1 MSNISIYHLS
11 EDIRSEFTIDEQ
23 GRAFASRRAVAR
35 LAGVDVSSVV
45 RLVQKISDGQNVS
58 EIFESF
64 TGQVF
69 EGDALSDILV
79 ALILEYYA
87 YEAKE
92 RYRTQQAKQ
101 VCRAFRAIGFRTWV
115 QQELGWQKSMSQ
127 AEYLLSVAQQFVEQE
142 RQLKLVQSQVNTVES
157 QVEVLTEQTSQIKKA
172 QESQDE
178 VLLSLVAIQ
187 KQAESDLEIIPFS
200 AEQAQQMSVR
210 DKVVLLVRTY
220 CYSSGV
226 AYKDFFSHLYCQFKY
241 RYHYD
246 VKARSRN
253 KRTSLIDQV
262 EKDGMIDALY
272 AVASEIIQAKIG
284 A

>member
-1 MSNISIYHLS
+1 MSRV
-11 EDIRSEFTIDEQ
+11 EMK
-23 GRAFASRRAVAR
+23 ASRRAVAR
-35 LAGVDVSSVV
+35 LVGVEHPSILKLLKRIASGNLKKSPSLQPFAGQDF
-45 RLVQKISDGQNVS
+45 SDGN
-58 EIFESF
+58 
-64 TGQVF
+64 
-69 EGDALSDILV
+69 LPDILV
-79 ALILEYYA
+79 AAIIEYYCFDSRA
-87 YEAKE
+87 AN
-92 RYRTQQAKQ
+92 RQAQ
-101 VCRAFRAIGFRTWV
+101 LVYRAFATVGFRLWI
-115 QQELGWQKSMSQ
+115 QQELGWQKPLSQ

-142 RQLKLVQSQVNTVES
+142 RQLKLIGSQVNSVES
-157 QVEVLTEQTSQIKKA
+157 QVEVLAAQTEDIKKT
-172 QESQDE
+172 QQGQDE

-200 AEQAQQMSVR
+200 AEEAQQMSVR
-210 DKVVLLVRTY
+210 DKVVLLVQTY

-253 KRTSLIDQV
+253 KRTSLIDQI

-272 AVASEIIQAKIG
+272 AVASEIIQAKIE

>member
-1 MSNISIYHLS
+1 MNNISIYHLS

-35 LAGVDVSSVV
+35 LVGVEHPSILKLLKRIASGNLKKSPSLQPFAGQDF
-45 RLVQKISDGQNVS
+45 SDGK
-58 EIFESF
+58 
-64 TGQVF
+64 
-69 EGDALSDILV
+69 LPDILV
-79 ALILEYYA
+79 AAIIEYYCFDSRA
-87 YEAKE
+87 AN
-92 RYRTQQAKQ
+92 RQAQ
-101 VCRAFRAIGFRTWV
+101 LVYRAFATVGFRLWI
-115 QQELGWQKSMSQ
+115 QQELGWQKPLSQ

-142 RQLKLVQSQVNTVES
+142 RQLKLIRSQINTVES
-157 QVEVLTEQTSQIKKA
+157 QVEVLAAQTEDIKKT
-172 QESQDE
+172 QQGQDE

-187 KQAESDLEIIPFS
+187 KQAESDLEIIPFC

-220 CYSSGV
+220 CYSSGI

-253 KRTSLIDQV
+253 KRTSLIDQI